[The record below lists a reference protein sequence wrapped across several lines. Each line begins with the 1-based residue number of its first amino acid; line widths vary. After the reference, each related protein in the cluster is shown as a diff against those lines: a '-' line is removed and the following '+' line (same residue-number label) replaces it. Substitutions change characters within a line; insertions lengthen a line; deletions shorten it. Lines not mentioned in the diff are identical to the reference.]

1 MRLQEFQQEFAV
13 RFPASRCIPQNVF
26 DLSRVRVSDFT
37 YGELRVMAWL
47 NPDAFLSI
55 GRFVS
60 ISPGV
65 VFILE
70 GNHAIDTI
78 STYPIAVE
86 ADDWVLNP
94 ANPEH
99 QAISKGPVTVGDD
112 VWIGTNAMIMSGVT
126 IGQGAIIA
134 AASVV
139 TRDVEPYSIV
149 GGNPAKVIRKRFSD
163 AIIARLL
170 ASADYSMLTREKLRQ
185 FRSTLLMPVT
195 EENMA
200 QILAVFER

>member
-1 MRLQEFQQEFAV
+1 
-13 RFPASRCIPQNVF
+13 
-26 DLSRVRVSDFT
+26 VSDFT

-47 NPDAFLSI
+47 NPAAFLSI

-70 GNHAIDTI
+70 GNHAIDSI

-86 ADDWVLNP
+86 ADRWVLDR

-99 QAISKGPVTVGDD
+99 QAISKGPVTVADD
-112 VWIGTNAMIMSGVT
+112 VWIGTNAIIMSGVT
-126 IGQGAIIA
+126 VGQGAIIA

-139 TRDVEPYSIV
+139 TRDVEPYSIA

-163 AIIARLL
+163 PMISRLL
-170 ASADYSMLTREKLRQ
+170 ASADYSKLSLAKLQQ
-185 FRSTLLMPVT
+185 FRRTLLMPLT
-195 EENMA
+195 EENLA
-200 QILAVFER
+200 EILAVFDQ